1 MKSFGKYISKHLASF
16 ALFVVLLML
25 VNAISFVLTFRSIIT
40 SDYGSTAPQTM
51 LEKAVTASTEKG
63 MSDEM
68 VQELRENQIW
78 AMFLQN
84 IATEAVVGL
93 NLDFISLGTNK
104 IRKTLAHIAG
114 ASVSKS

>member
-51 LEKAVTASTEKG
+51 LEKAVTASTEKARLK
-63 MSDEM
+63 SI
-68 VQELRENQIW
+68 VQPVKCI
-78 AMFLQN
+78 
-84 IATEAVVGL
+84 
-93 NLDFISLGTNK
+93 K
-104 IRKTLAHIAG
+104 G
-114 ASVSKS
+114 ASSL